1 MITNFATKLADFCV
15 LLEKEL
21 NEECERVHGSVLNEM
36 GRKLGQ
42 PGYHMIGADV
52 QGTRFARVWD
62 RPGGSQCV
70 KYFVEKDTGIIYG
83 AKTYKAHNPIRK
95 YGTLDT
101 IHDWFWGTGYATN
114 KDGQS
119 TLVPKSHRVAK

>member
-15 LLEKEL
+15 LLEREL

-42 PGYHMIGADV
+42 PGYHMIGTDTTGA
-52 QGTRFARVWD
+52 RFVRVWD
-62 RPGGSQCV
+62 KSGSGTSV

-83 AKTYKAHNPIRK
+83 AKSWKVYNPIRK

-101 IHDWFWGTGYATN
+101 IHDWFWGGYYGTN